1 MTIIN
6 VHLSPRL
13 ARLARLKSRCDVCCL
28 FVLYVFSVVHF
39 LILISC
45 CEVHLKGLYYSLLSL
60 PLY

>member
-45 CEVHLKGLYYSLLSL
+45 CEVHLKGLDSSLLSL